1 MTINEPCKQECHN
14 CKDFMYF
21 GTGESGMGKCVF
33 GRDIKTRQ
41 YPELV
46 KEGKSIKA
54 ILDNHFKE

>member
-1 MTINEPCKQECHN
+1 
-14 CKDFMYF
+14 MYF